1 MTAIEIQRLLF
12 TDGWLQALAQGA
24 VKTLGI
30 SIGAFVLGLSLGLVV
45 ALVKLWGP
53 RWLVIWA
60 NCYTTLYRA
69 VPELLLILLLYYAGS
84 DLLNLLMAAAGQPP
98 VEVNGFLAGIVVLGI
113 VQGAYSAEI
122 IRGAIEAIPVGQIE
136 AGRAY
141 GMKPFMVLRR
151 VLVPSMLPHVVA
163 GLSNLWLVLVK
174 DSALISVVGYSELLG
189 AGRQAAASTKHYLMF
204 YLAVAAFYYLI
215 TLVSSLVFRRFE
227 ARFERWMPRLA

>member
-12 TDGWLQALAQGA
+12 ADGWLQALAQGA

-30 SIGAFVLGLSLGLVV
+30 SVGAFVLGLSLGLVV

-84 DLLNLLMAAAGQPP
+84 DLLNLLMASMGQPP
-98 VEVNGFLAGIVVLGI
+98 VEVNGFLAAIVVLGI

-189 AGRQAAASTKHYLMF
+189 AGRQAAASTKHYLLF

>member
-189 AGRQAAASTKHYLMF
+189 AGRQAPASTKHYLMF

>member
-1 MTAIEIQRLLF
+1 MSATDFHRLMF
-12 TDGWLQALAQGA
+12 ADGWLQALAQGA
-24 VKTLGI
+24 IKTLGI
-30 SIGAFVLGLSLGLVV
+30 SIGAFVLGLSVGLLV

-53 RWLVIWA
+53 RWLVICA
-60 NCYTTLYRA
+60 NGYTTLYRA

-136 AGRAY
+136 AARAY
-141 GMKPFMVLRR
+141 GMKPALVLRR

-189 AGRQAAASTKHYLMF
+189 AGRQAAASTRHYLMF

>member
-12 TDGWLQALAQGA
+12 AEGWLQALAQGA

-30 SIGAFVLGLSLGLVV
+30 SVGAFVLGLSLGLVV

-84 DLLNLLMAAAGQPP
+84 DLLNLLMASMGQPP
-98 VEVNGFLAGIVVLGI
+98 VEVNGFLAAIVVLGI

>member
-1 MTAIEIQRLLF
+1 M
-12 TDGWLQALAQGA
+12 
-24 VKTLGI
+24 
-30 SIGAFVLGLSLGLVV
+30 
-45 ALVKLWGP
+45 
-53 RWLVIWA
+53 
-60 NCYTTLYRA
+60 
-69 VPELLLILLLYYAGS
+69 
-84 DLLNLLMAAAGQPP
+84 GQPP
-98 VEVNGFLAGIVVLGI
+98 VEVNGFLAAIVVLGI

-189 AGRQAAASTKHYLMF
+189 AGPRRRRRGRRGPFRAADCRPTW
-204 YLAVAAFYYLI
+204 
-215 TLVSSLVFRRFE
+215 RRRRGGGRGT
-227 ARFERWMPRLA
+227 ARA

>member
-12 TDGWLQALAQGA
+12 ADGWLQALAQGA
-24 VKTLGI
+24 VQTLGI
-30 SIGAFVLGLSLGLVV
+30 SVGAFVLGLSLGLVV

-84 DLLNLLMAAAGQPP
+84 DLLNLLMASMGQPP
-98 VEVNGFLAGIVVLGI
+98 VEVNGFLAAIVVLGI

>member
-24 VKTLGI
+24 LKTLGI

-151 VLVPSMLPHVVA
+151 VLVPSMLPHVLA

>member
-12 TDGWLQALAQGA
+12 ADGWLQALAQGA

-30 SIGAFVLGLSLGLVV
+30 SLGAFVLGLSLGLVV
-45 ALVKLWGP
+45 ALIKLWGP

-84 DLLNLLMAAAGQPP
+84 DLLNLLMAAIGQPP
-98 VEVNGFLAGIVVLGI
+98 VEVNGFLAAIVVLGI

-141 GMKPFMVLRR
+141 GMKPAMVLRR

>member
-12 TDGWLQALAQGA
+12 ADGWLQALAQGA

-30 SIGAFVLGLSLGLVV
+30 SVGAFVLGLSLGLVV

-84 DLLNLLMAAAGQPP
+84 DLLNLLMAAMGQPP
-98 VEVNGFLAGIVVLGI
+98 VEVNGFLAAIVVLGI

-141 GMKPFMVLRR
+141 GMKPFMVLHR

>member
-12 TDGWLQALAQGA
+12 ADGWLQALAQGA

-30 SIGAFVLGLSLGLVV
+30 SVGAFVLGLSLGLVV

-84 DLLNLLMAAAGQPP
+84 DLLNLLMASVGQPP
-98 VEVNGFLAGIVVLGI
+98 VEVNGFLAAIVVLGI

>member
-12 TDGWLQALAQGA
+12 ADGWLQALAQGA

-30 SIGAFVLGLSLGLVV
+30 SVGAFVLGLSLGLVV

-84 DLLNLLMAAAGQPP
+84 DLLNLLMASMGQPP
-98 VEVNGFLAGIVVLGI
+98 VEVNGFLAAIVVLGI